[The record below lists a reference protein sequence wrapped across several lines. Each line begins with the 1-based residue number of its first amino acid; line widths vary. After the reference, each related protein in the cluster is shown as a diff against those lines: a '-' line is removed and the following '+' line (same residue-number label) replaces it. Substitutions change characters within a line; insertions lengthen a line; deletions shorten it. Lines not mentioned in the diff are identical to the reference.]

1 MGSGMMEV
9 HVLASGSDG
18 NCAVVV
24 FEDHAV
30 MIDAG
35 LSGKK
40 ITELMNINGLDPSLI
55 KELLITHEHSDHVS
69 GAGIM
74 ARKLSIPIRCNER
87 TFASYD
93 FGNVMYS
100 RTTTL
105 ETFSS
110 GAMSI
115 TPLPTSHNASE
126 PNAYLISA
134 DGKRVLIATDTGK
147 MTPEVEKE
155 LHDADLAILESNYDK
170 HMLATGPY
178 PPMLKKLVGS
188 DVGHLSNVDCAESLV
203 RTMSNNRKVFLAH
216 LSRNNNTPDTARE
229 TVSEIT
235 GIKRA
240 KIDCL
245 EFKGDTR
252 IIKV

>member
-1 MGSGMMEV
+1 MLEV

-18 NCAVVV
+18 NCTVVV
-24 FEDHAV
+24 CDDHAV

-35 LSGKK
+35 LSGRR
-40 ITELMNINGLDPSLI
+40 ITQLMNMNGLDASLI
-55 KELLITHEHSDHVS
+55 KSILITHEHSDHTS

-74 ARKLSIPIRCNER
+74 ARKLDVPIVCNER

-93 FGNVMYS
+93 FGKVSYS
-100 RTTTL
+100 GITTM
-105 ETFSS
+105 ESFVS
-110 GAMSI
+110 GPMEI

-126 PNAYLISA
+126 PNAFLISV
-134 DGKRVLIATDTGK
+134 DGKKILIATDTGK
-147 MTPEVEKE
+147 MTGEIENE
-155 LHDADLAILESNYDK
+155 LKDADLAILESNYDK

-188 DVGHLSNVDCAESLV
+188 DIGHLSNVDCAESLR
-203 RTMSNNRKVFLAH
+203 RTMSENRKIFLAH
-216 LSRNNNTPDTARE
+216 ISRNNNTPDTARE
-229 TVSEIT
+229 TVAEIT
-235 GIKRA
+235 GIRRA

>member
-1 MGSGMMEV
+1 MFEV

-18 NCAVVV
+18 NCTVVV
-24 FEDHAV
+24 CDDHAV

-40 ITELMNINGLDPSLI
+40 ILELMNVNGLDRSLI
-55 KELLITHEHSDHVS
+55 KALLVTHEHSDHVS

-74 ARKLSIPIRCNER
+74 ARKLNIPIHCNEN
-87 TFASYD
+87 TFTSSNM
-93 FGNVMYS
+93 GRVMYS
-100 RTTTL
+100 RITTM
-105 ETFSS
+105 ETFNS
-110 GAMSI
+110 GPMQI

-126 PNAYLISA
+126 PNAFLLTM

-147 MTPEVEKE
+147 ITKE
-155 LHDADLAILESNYDK
+155 IENEMQDLDLAILESNHDK

-178 PPMLKKLVGS
+178 PYMLKKLVGS
-188 DVGHLSNVDCAESLV
+188 EIGHLSNVECAECLK
-203 RTMSNNRKVFLAH
+203 RTMNDKRKIFLAH

-235 GIKRA
+235 GIKRS

-252 IIKV
+252 ILRV